1 MPAPRRAA
9 VVAALLLAGSAACG
23 SGGGT
28 SQAGIRASA
37 GAGAP
42 EATTATTAAPP
53 VAPGLTS
60 TTAPG
65 TSPTTGP
72 RTTTTT
78 SRPAGITTTAAAAVR
93 ALTPAAPGVYRYS
106 TSGQTVVA
114 GTTVVFPAVTTL
126 AVDPPSGT
134 RQRST
139 RDLRNAAGDG
149 TATELSVDYRAD
161 GVYLAGLRITTG
173 FGGST
178 DTRDLTPSSPVL
190 LLATG
195 ARTGA
200 RLEYSLNAAGG
211 TARLVVEVLG
221 EERLAIAGQ
230 AVDTLVMRAVVTLPP
245 GDVTGRQELTVNVDR
260 RSSLWVRERS
270 VADASAAGGMLT
282 LRSEY
287 RATLLRLT
295 P

>member
-1 MPAPRRAA
+1 MPARHRAA
-9 VVAALLLAGSAACG
+9 VVAAVLLAGSAACG

-42 EATTATTAAPP
+42 EATTATTAAPT

-65 TSPTTGP
+65 TSPTGR

-78 SRPAGITTTAAAAVR
+78 SRLAGVITTAPTAVR

-106 TSGQTVVA
+106 TSGQTVVV

-149 TATELSVDYRAD
+149 TATELSLDYRAD
-161 GVYLAGLRITTG
+161 GVYLAGLRITSG

-195 ARTGA
+195 ARPGP

-270 VADASAAGGMLT
+270 VADASAAGGLLT